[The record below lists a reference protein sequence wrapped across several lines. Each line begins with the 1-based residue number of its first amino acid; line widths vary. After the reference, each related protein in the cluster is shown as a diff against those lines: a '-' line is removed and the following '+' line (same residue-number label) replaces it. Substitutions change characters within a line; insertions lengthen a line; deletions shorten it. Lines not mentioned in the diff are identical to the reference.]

1 MFRSVSGA
9 VVMVTIAPLISPY
22 TILGGPGCLAAAAH
36 ISWKLD
42 SDLIGC
48 LLSPLSVVNCDA
60 APVFAE
66 QWSFYIKWEAGQ
78 HWAAL
83 GSARYGQ
90 TDRHQPIS
98 SILSCPLGPVMN
110 VDDTFI
116 NNNNMQRGGSQI
128 LYFFKSILTTPDR
141 QTNRLT
147 YRSASETIKYI

>member
-22 TILGGPGCLAAAAH
+22 TILGGPGCLAP
-36 ISWKLD
+36 
-42 SDLIGC
+42 GC
-48 LLSPLSVVNCDA
+48 PHFLKTWFWSNWLSPVPAVCCELWRSSGICWAVILLY
-60 APVFAE
+60 
-66 QWSFYIKWEAGQ
+66 QMRGG
-78 HWAAL
+78 AAL
-83 GSARYGQ
+83 GSARNGQ

-128 LYFFKSILTTPDR
+128 LYFFKSILTTPDG

-147 YRSASETIKYI
+147 NKDLQVWFSDNKV

>member
-1 MFRSVSGA
+1 MR
-9 VVMVTIAPLISPY
+9 
-22 TILGGPGCLAAAAH
+22 GG
-36 ISWKLD
+36 
-42 SDLIGC
+42 
-48 LLSPLSVVNCDA
+48 
-60 APVFAE
+60 
-66 QWSFYIKWEAGQ
+66 
-78 HWAAL
+78 AAL
-83 GSARYGQ
+83 GSARNGQ

-147 YRSASETIKYI
+147 YRSASETIKYKLSIDIFTNVHESCLNSVYC